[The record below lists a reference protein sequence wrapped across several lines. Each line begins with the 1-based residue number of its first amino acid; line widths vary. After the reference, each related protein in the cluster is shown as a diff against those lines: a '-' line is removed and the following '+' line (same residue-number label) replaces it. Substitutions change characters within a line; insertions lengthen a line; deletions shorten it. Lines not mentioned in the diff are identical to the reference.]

1 MTALFDGRSATE
13 HAEAAAEAVRAINHI
28 TGWPPG
34 RGLAYPSEAY
44 RVLGQLATVA
54 ARLPQACTQIIRQLI
69 TWDSAGQLGFDPGT
83 TYAGHP
89 AAAVVD
95 AMHRL
100 DDAVRAARYLEH
112 ALAEATHVLTYAH
125 HTDPGPEL
133 DLEETD

>member
-13 HAEAAAEAVRAINHI
+13 HAEAATEAVRAINHI
-28 TGWPPG
+28 NSSQNV
-34 RGLAYPSEAY
+34 LDKPSEAY
-44 RVLGQLATVA
+44 RVLGQLATLA
-54 ARLPQACTQIIRQLI
+54 ARLPQACKQITRQLI

-83 TYAGHP
+83 TYAGHS

-100 DDAVRAARYLEH
+100 DDAARAARYLEH
-112 ALAEATHVLTYAH
+112 VLAEAAHVLTYAH
-125 HTDPGPEL
+125 HTDPAPDADV

>member
-1 MTALFDGRSATE
+1 MTALFDGRTATE
-13 HAEAAAEAVRAINHI
+13 HAEAAADAVRAINHI

-34 RGLAYPSEAY
+34 QGLACPSEAY

-54 ARLPQACTQIIRQLI
+54 ARLPRACEQITRQLV

-83 TYAGHP
+83 AHAGHS

-100 DDAVRAARYLEH
+100 DDAARAARYLEH
-112 ALAEATHVLTYAH
+112 ALAEATHVLAYAH
-125 HTDPGPEL
+125 HTDLDL